1 MFNIPMSR
9 RILDRVSDIET
20 PTRRVDVAVL
30 KQKMHAQQKKE
41 KIKKM
46 IFFSLIFVS
55 LSLLIFLTY

>member
-9 RILDRVSDIET
+9 EILDRVSDIET

-30 KQKMHAQQKKE
+30 KQKMYAQQKKE
-41 KIKKM
+41 MIKKM

-55 LSLLIFLTY
+55 LGLLIFLIY

>member
-9 RILDRVSDIET
+9 EILDRVSDIET

-30 KQKMHAQQKKE
+30 KQKMYAQQKKE